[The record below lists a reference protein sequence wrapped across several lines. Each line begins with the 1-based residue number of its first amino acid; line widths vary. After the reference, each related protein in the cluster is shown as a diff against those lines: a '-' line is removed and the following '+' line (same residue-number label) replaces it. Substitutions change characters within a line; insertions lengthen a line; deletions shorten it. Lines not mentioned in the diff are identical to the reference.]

1 MNLPTDG
8 QLIAMLLKIQCEGLV
23 DRQKLRLGAAPER
36 VLRRGQRAEKQAE
49 AQERQRKDALSH
61 ER

>member
-1 MNLPTDG
+1 M
-8 QLIAMLLKIQCEGLV
+8 IATLLKIKREGLI

-36 VLRRGQRAEKQAE
+36 VLRCNQSTEKQAE
-49 AQERQRKDALSH
+49 AQSRQRKDALSH